1 MLTIS
6 SFIEPKK
13 KGFCF
18 GLLLEEKKEK
28 KKRSNSKSRIG
39 GTGGGWASDP
49 SRQAIIL
56 RTFSLCLDFGLLLV
70 SLTTQFCPFS
80 DSKAF
85 NLLLLSFLTFA
96 VSLPSLALFPSP
108 CLEKNKLKIQANNV
122 ALLQNRSII
131 VTRCFHLHI
140 FECTFWMFCA
150 TPS

>member
-18 GLLLEEKKEK
+18 GLLLE
-28 KKRSNSKSRIG
+28 KKRGKKGIQLQVSKRWNG
-39 GTGGGWASDP
+39 GASDP

-80 DSKAF
+80 DLKAF

-96 VSLPSLALFPSP
+96 LSLPSLALFPSP
-108 CLEKNKLKIQANNV
+108 CLEKNKLKIQVNNV

-131 VTRCFHLHI
+131 VTRCFHLHV
-140 FECTFWMFCA
+140 FECTFCMFCA
-150 TPS
+150 TPSW